1 MAKSQQQ
8 AKKVERKMKIAIVGT
23 RGIPNRYGGFERF
36 AEQISS
42 RFADRGQQISVY
54 CRRAFTQ
61 ADDVYDRRVRRI
73 IVPSLHQKHLDTWV
87 STFFAAVHVAL
98 SDIDVVLLC
107 NVANSPFAYLPR
119 MFGKSVVLN
128 VDGLDRKR
136 EKWKGLGAQVL
147 HLCEWMSSF
156 SSNQLVTDAKAIH
169 DYYLEK
175 YGSES
180 VIIGYG
186 SEAPAGDYRSERLAS
201 DNRLNGFDLETGR
214 YVLYVSRLEPENN
227 PDLVL
232 RSWRN
237 VRSDWPLVVVGDNPY
252 QPNYLERLKSLGD
265 ERVRFMGAIYGDGYW
280 ALQKHAG
287 VFVFACEIGGVHPA
301 LIEAMAASN
310 AVLYLD
316 TPENAETAGDA
327 AMSYE
332 KSEKDLAAKLQLLLD
347 DPSARHQ
354 LAGRAKQRADALY
367 RWDVIAEKYQRLF
380 ERLVKK

>member
-1 MAKSQQQ
+1 MN
-8 AKKVERKMKIAIVGT
+8 IAIVGT

-42 RFADRGQQISVY
+42 RFADHGHRVTVY
-54 CRRAFTQ
+54 CRRAFTRP
-61 ADDVYDRRVRRI
+61 DDIYDRRVRRV

-87 STFFAAVHVAL
+87 STFFAAVHVAF
-98 SDIDVVLLC
+98 SDNDIVLLC
-107 NVANSPFAYLPR
+107 NVANSPWAYIPR
-119 MFGKSVVLN
+119 LFGKPVVLN

-136 EKWKGLGAQVL
+136 EKWRGLGAQVL

-169 DYYLEK
+169 DYYLAK

-180 VIIGYG
+180 AVIGYG
-186 SEAPAGDYRSERLAS
+186 SEMPPGDY
-201 DNRLNGFDLETGR
+201 NLNGLNLDPGR

-237 VRSDWPLVVVGDNPY
+237 VRSDWPLVMVGDNPY
-252 QPNYLERLKSLGD
+252 DSGYIDRLKALGD
-265 ERVRFMGAIYGDGYW
+265 DRVRFTGAIYGDGYW

-327 AMSYE
+327 AIRYN
-332 KSEKDLAAKLQLLLD
+332 KSEQDLATKLQSLLD
-347 DPSARHQ
+347 DAQARQQ
-354 LAGRAKQRADALY
+354 LAMRAKQRADALY
-367 RWDVIAEKYQRLF
+367 RWEAIAGKYEQIFVRLTG
-380 ERLVKK
+380 K

>member
-1 MAKSQQQ
+1 
-8 AKKVERKMKIAIVGT
+8 MKIAIVGT

-42 RFADRGQQISVY
+42 RFADDGHQVTVY
-54 CRRAFTQ
+54 CRKAFTRS
-61 ADDVYDRRVRRI
+61 DDIYDRRVRRV

-87 STFFAAVHVAL
+87 STFFAAIHVAFGD
-98 SDIDVVLLC
+98 SDVVLLC
-107 NVANSPFAYLPR
+107 NVANSPFAYIPR
-119 MFGKSVVLN
+119 LFGKPVVLN

-136 EKWKGLGAQVL
+136 EKWRGLGAQVL
-147 HLCEWMSSF
+147 HFCEWMSSF
-156 SSNQLVTDAKAIH
+156 SSNQLVTDARAIH
-169 DYYLEK
+169 DYYLSK

-180 VIIGYG
+180 LIIGYG
-186 SEAPAGDYRSERLAS
+186 SEAPESDHSSEGSAS
-201 DNRLNGFDLETGR
+201 DYGLNGFNLETGR

-232 RSWRN
+232 RAWRS

-252 QPNYLERLKSLGD
+252 KPKYLQQLKSLRD
-265 ERVRFMGAIYGDGYW
+265 DRVRFLGAIYDDGYW

-316 TPENAETAGDA
+316 TPENEETAGDA
-327 AMSYE
+327 AIKYA
-332 KSEKDLAAKLQLLLD
+332 KSEDDLAAKLQSLLD
-347 DPSARHQ
+347 DPFARQQ
-354 LAGRAKQRADALY
+354 LAARAKQRANALY
-367 RWDVIAEKYQRLF
+367 RWDVIAQKYEELFQRL
-380 ERLVKK
+380 VSG

>member
-1 MAKSQQQ
+1 
-8 AKKVERKMKIAIVGT
+8 MKIAIVGT

-42 RFADRGQQISVY
+42 RFADHGHQVTVY
-54 CRRAFTQ
+54 CRRAFTRP
-61 ADDVYDRRVRRI
+61 DDIYDHRVRRV

-87 STFFAAVHVAL
+87 STKLAALHVAF
-98 SDIDVVLLC
+98 SDNDVVLLC
-107 NVANSPFAYLPR
+107 NVANSPFAYIPR
-119 MFGKSVVLN
+119 LFGKPVVLN

-147 HLCEWMSSF
+147 HFCEWLSSF

-169 DYYLEK
+169 DYYLNK

-180 VIIGYG
+180 VVIGYG
-186 SEAPAGDYRSERLAS
+186 SEAPAGDYS
-201 DNRLNGFDLETGR
+201 LNGFDLETGR

-237 VRSDWPLVVVGDNPY
+237 VRTDWPLVVVGDNPY
-252 QPNYLERLKSLGD
+252 RPNYIRQLKALGD
-265 ERVRFMGAIYGDGYW
+265 ERVRFTGAIYGDGYW
-280 ALQKHAG
+280 ALQQHAG

-327 AMSYE
+327 GVRYE
-332 KSEKDLAAKLQLLLD
+332 KSEEDLAAKLQSLLD
-347 DPSARHQ
+347 DPSARQQ
-354 LAGRAKQRADALY
+354 LAVRAKHRADALY
-367 RWDVIAEKYQRLF
+367 RWEVIAEKYEKLF
-380 ERLVKK
+380 EELTKK

>member
-1 MAKSQQQ
+1 MN
-8 AKKVERKMKIAIVGT
+8 IAIVGT

-42 RFADRGQQISVY
+42 RFADRGHRVTVY
-54 CRRAFTQ
+54 CRRAFTRP
-61 ADDVYDRRVRRI
+61 DDVYDQRVRRV

-87 STFFAAVHVAL
+87 STFFASVHVAFT
-98 SDIDVVLLC
+98 DNDVVLLC
-107 NVANSPFAYLPR
+107 NVANSVLAYIPR
-119 MFGKSVVLN
+119 LFGKPVVLN

-147 HLCEWMSSF
+147 HFCEWVSSF

-169 DYYLEK
+169 DYYLAK

-180 VIIGYG
+180 VVIGYG
-186 SEAPAGDYRSERLAS
+186 SEMPAGDY
-201 DNRLNGFDLETGR
+201 NLNGLDLDSGR

-237 VRSDWPLVVVGDNPY
+237 VRSDWPLVMVGDNRY
-252 QPNYLERLKSLGD
+252 DAGYIDRLKLLGD
-265 ERVRFMGAIYGDGYW
+265 ERVRFTGAVYGDGYW

-287 VFVFACEIGGVHPA
+287 IFVFACEVGGVHPA
-301 LIEAMAASN
+301 LVEAMAASN

-316 TPENAETAGDA
+316 TPENAETAADA
-327 AMSYE
+327 AIPYE
-332 KSEKDLAAKLQLLLD
+332 KSEADLAAKLQALLD
-347 DPSARHQ
+347 DGDGRQQ
-354 LAGRAKQRADALY
+354 LAIRAKQRADALY
-367 RWDVIAEKYQRLF
+367 RWDAIAEKYEKVFAQLA
-380 ERLVKK
+380 KK